1 MSQLSLAD
9 VATDQAT
16 AKRFAWP
23 SALFGL
29 IKTIA
34 NWIERRRQLQALT
47 ELDDHLL
54 NDVGL
59 SREQARR
66 EAARPFWNHE
76 NFYGMAE
83 KGCTASRF
91 DTKIRTLEDK

>member
-1 MSQLSLAD
+1 MLKSYFAD
-9 VATDQAT
+9 VPDRIKIT
-16 AKRFAWP
+16 RFAWP

-29 IKTIA
+29 VKA
-34 NWIERRRQLQALT
+34 MAAWIERRRQLQALT

-54 NDVGL
+54 KDVGL
-59 SREQARR
+59 SRQQARR

-83 KGCTASRF
+83 KGCVASRL
-91 DTKIRTLEDK
+91 DPKIRIQEER